1 MRALLILL
9 LLFPTV
15 AFAEKYDPDALVSAN
30 RALSE
35 ARMLISLTG
44 DVRISQIVNPL
55 MTARVVMPIL
65 W

>member
-1 MRALLILL
+1 MIR
-9 LLFPTV
+9 V
-15 AFAEKYDPDALVSAN
+15 VSDRMSMSA
-30 RALSE
+30 AE

-44 DVRISQIVNPL
+44 DVRVSQIVNPL

>member
-1 MRALLILL
+1 VDDKTRVVADRMRVTPA
-9 LLFPTV
+9 
-15 AFAEKYDPDALVSAN
+15 
-30 RALSE
+30 E